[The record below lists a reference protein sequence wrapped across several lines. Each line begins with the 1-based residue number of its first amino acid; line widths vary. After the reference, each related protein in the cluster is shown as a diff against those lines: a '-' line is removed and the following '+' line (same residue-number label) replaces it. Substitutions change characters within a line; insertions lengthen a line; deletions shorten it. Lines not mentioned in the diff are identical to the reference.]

1 MRIFVAILFVF
12 VFVEREACEKCSTLK
27 SSPGNW
33 FPSLSSWK
41 TGIEIIKHTQ
51 NNLSSFDKEYWNLLM
66 QCLQY
71 NTQSTN
77 NTSVHMVL
85 MCPSIQ
91 SFNFFPP
98 PPPKGNPLAIELL
111 KNGLFKLTPHWGGG
125 IMLPRFPTQFFFR
138 VKCKISNLDS
148 LHSDQTVKGTP
159 CRPFLLSHSLVKV
172 NYSQTSLCNH
182 LS

>member
-91 SFNFFPP
+91 SFNFSPP
-98 PPPKGNPLAIELL
+98 PQRQPPGNWTLEEWFVQINSPL
-111 KNGLFKLTPHWGGG
+111 GGG
-125 IMLPRFPTQFFFR
+125 DYAA
-138 VKCKISNLDS
+138 KISHPIFFSCKMQN
-148 LHSDQTVKGTP
+148 QQP
-159 CRPFLLSHSLVKV
+159 WLS
-172 NYSQTSLCNH
+172 T
-182 LS
+182 

>member
-1 MRIFVAILFVF
+1 MRIFLAILFVF
-12 VFVEREACEKCSTLK
+12 VFVEREACEKCSPFK
-27 SSPGNW
+27 SSSGNW

-91 SFNFFPP
+91 SFNFPP
-98 PPPKGNPLAIELL
+98 PQRQPPGNWTLEEWFVQINSPLR
-111 KNGLFKLTPHWGGG
+111 GGG
-125 IMLPRFPTQFFFR
+125 IMLPRFPTQFFFC

-159 CRPFLLSHSLVKV
+159 CRPFLLSHLLVKV

>member
-91 SFNFFPP
+91 SFNFSP

-111 KNGLFKLTPHWGGG
+111 KNGLFKLTPHWGGDYAA
-125 IMLPRFPTQFFFR
+125 
-138 VKCKISNLDS
+138 KISHPIFFSCKMQN
-148 LHSDQTVKGTP
+148 QQP
-159 CRPFLLSHSLVKV
+159 WLS
-172 NYSQTSLCNH
+172 T
-182 LS
+182 

>member
-1 MRIFVAILFVF
+1 MRIFVAILFVFVF
-12 VFVEREACEKCSTLK
+12 VFVEREACEKCSTFK

-33 FPSLSSWK
+33 FPSLGSWK
-41 TGIEIIKHTQ
+41 AGIEIIKHAQ
-51 NNLSSFDKEYWNLLM
+51 NNLSFLDKEYWNLLM

-91 SFNFFPP
+91 SFNF
-98 PPPKGNPLAIELL
+98 PPPKGNPLVIELL

-125 IMLPRFPTQFFFR
+125 
-138 VKCKISNLDS
+138 
-148 LHSDQTVKGTP
+148 
-159 CRPFLLSHSLVKV
+159 
-172 NYSQTSLCNH
+172 NYSAKIPHPIFFLCKMQNQQPW
-182 LS
+182 LST

>member
-1 MRIFVAILFVF
+1 MRIFLAILFVF
-12 VFVEREACEKCSTLK
+12 VFVEREACEKCSPFK
-27 SSPGNW
+27 SSSGNW

-91 SFNFFPP
+91 SFNFSPP
-98 PPPKGNPLAIELL
+98 PQRQPPGNWTLEEWFVQINSPL
-111 KNGLFKLTPHWGGG
+111 GGG

>member
-91 SFNFFPP
+91 SFNFSSPP
-98 PPPKGNPLAIELL
+98 PPPQRQPPGNWTLEEWFVQI
-111 KNGLFKLTPHWGGG
+111 NS
-125 IMLPRFPTQFFFR
+125 PRGAFTAKISHPIFFC